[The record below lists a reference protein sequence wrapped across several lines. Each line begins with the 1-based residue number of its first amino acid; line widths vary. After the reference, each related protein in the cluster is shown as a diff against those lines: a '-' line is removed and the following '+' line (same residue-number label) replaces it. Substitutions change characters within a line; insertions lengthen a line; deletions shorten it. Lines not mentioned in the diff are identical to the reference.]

1 MGTILTRPKKSSTSE
16 HQQNGTSSSRA
27 SVEGSRCETLKVTIS
42 VRLRSNDSDFQ
53 LVKVYT
59 GHSLVSMKYYH
70 LILTLTVILALPT
83 ITVAKEKGTGATADV
98 EATIKKIEQELTDTI
113 VKSDTSAFE
122 KYLASDYLGI
132 GPDGVT
138 QNKSELL
145 ADIKSGTL
153 KLESSNLSDM
163 KIQVA
168 EADMAVVVYRSDDK
182 GTYKGKDITG
192 QYRWLDVFVKRDGK
206 WQIAIDQGTQIAKQ

>member
-1 MGTILTRPKKSSTSE
+1 MEWTF
-16 HQQNGTSSSRA
+16 
-27 SVEGSRCETLKVTIS
+27 
-42 VRLRSNDSDFQ
+42 RLFE
-53 LVKVYT
+53 VYA
-59 GHSLVSMKYYH
+59 GHSLTGMKYYH
-70 LILTLTVILALPT
+70 LILALAVVVALPT
-83 ITVAKEKGTGATADV
+83 ITLGKEKRTGATADV

-153 KLESSNLSDM
+153 KLESSTMSDM

-168 EADMAVVVYRSDDK
+168 GPDMAVVGYRSTDK
-182 GTYKGKDITG
+182 GTYKGKDVTG
-192 QYRWLDVFVKRDGK
+192 EYRWLDVFGQRR
-206 WQIAIDQGTQIAKQ
+206 

>member
-1 MGTILTRPKKSSTSE
+1 MEWTFSLFE
-16 HQQNGTSSSRA
+16 
-27 SVEGSRCETLKVTIS
+27 
-42 VRLRSNDSDFQ
+42 
-53 LVKVYT
+53 VYT
-59 GHSLVSMKYYH
+59 GHSLTGMKYHH
-70 LILTLTVILALPT
+70 LILTLAVVLALPT
-83 ITVAKEKGTGATADV
+83 IALAKEKGTGATAD
-98 EATIKKIEQELTDTI
+98 EATLKKIEQELTDTI

-153 KLESSNLSDM
+153 KLESSTMSDM

-168 EADMAVVVYRSDDK
+168 GPDMAVVVYRSDDT

-192 QYRWLDVFVKRDGK
+192 AYRWLDVFVKRDGK
-206 WQIAIDQGTQIAKQ
+206 WQIAIDQGTPIAKQ

>member
-1 MGTILTRPKKSSTSE
+1 MEWTFSLFE
-16 HQQNGTSSSRA
+16 
-27 SVEGSRCETLKVTIS
+27 
-42 VRLRSNDSDFQ
+42 
-53 LVKVYT
+53 VYAC
-59 GHSLVSMKYYH
+59 HSLAGMKYYH
-70 LILTLTVILALPT
+70 LILTLTVVLALPT
-83 ITVAKEKGTGATADV
+83 ITLAKEKGKGATADV

-153 KLESSNLSDM
+153 KLESSTLSEM
-163 KIQVA
+163 KVQVTGP
-168 EADMAVVVYRSDDK
+168 DMAAVVYRTTDK
-182 GTYKGKDITG
+182 GAYKGKDVTG
-192 QYRWLDVFVKRDGK
+192 EYRWLDVFVKRGGK